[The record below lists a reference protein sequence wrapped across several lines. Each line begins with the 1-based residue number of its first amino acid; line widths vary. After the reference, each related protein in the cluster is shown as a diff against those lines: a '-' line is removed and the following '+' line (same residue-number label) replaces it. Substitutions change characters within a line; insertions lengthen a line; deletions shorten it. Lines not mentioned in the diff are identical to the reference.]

1 MNKYKVI
8 AICGKSA
15 SGKDTYLQQMLNHLG
30 DKAHEII
37 SHTTRP
43 PREGEVDGKNYYF
56 ITVEDFTTKL
66 ANNEML
72 EWATYRNWCYGT
84 AIQALNK
91 DKINIGVFNRKGIE
105 FLSKRKD
112 IDLFVILMLAGG
124 KTRLLRSLNREEFPD
139 VDEIVWR
146 YQADEEEWKEFKNF
160 HFMLNN
166 EGQGIDPQRSAAI
179 TDRILEEAEGV
190 WAKEVN

>member
-30 DKAHEII
+30 DKVHEII

-56 ITVEDFTTKL
+56 ITEEDFIIKL

-84 AIQALNK
+84 AIEALNK
-91 DKINIGVFNRKGIE
+91 NKINIGVFNRKGIE
-105 FLSKRKD
+105 SLSKRED
-112 IDLFVILMLAGG
+112 IDLFVVLMLAGS

-139 VDEIVWR
+139 VDEIVRR

-160 HFMLNN
+160 HFMLGN
-166 EGQGIDPQRSAAI
+166 EGQGVDPMRAAAI
-179 TDRILEEAEGV
+179 TDRILEEAKCV
-190 WAKEVN
+190 WAKEAN